1 MPDGNDL
8 PDTLRRTT
16 ISGMKP
22 PTTTPLQ
29 WFRLAP
35 LAVACGFAILAP
47 PASAQPLRGHQ
58 PQVAVGGPTR
68 LDWIFALANQS
79 LPQAPDDWLKGY
91 DSTAQRYELYVPA
104 SVDPR
109 KPAPLVLFISAGGGA
124 AGLADWRPLCDRAGI
139 IFASPHGAGNN
150 TTGPLRTRIILDV
163 LDDVRRRFAVDADR
177 TYLGGFSG
185 GARVACTIAFALP
198 EYFGGVVPVCGAESL
213 RDESWL
219 RRRVVDRL
227 SVALVTGENDF
238 NRGEL
243 ERFRGPVLSGVG
255 VRTKVW
261 TVAGLGHAVP
271 PAELLAEAFA
281 WLEEG
286 TAARRRLAQQWP
298 AMRLSAEPPTR
309 EASAAALFAEAKQ
322 RLQTPATLYSGL
334 MQLQGLSVR
343 WADLPVAEE
352 AVQLLTAYDAKPQRP
367 WEEDDLAEQRRFL
380 WAEARGLDA
389 YASGDLPKQY
399 EAQRAAIAA
408 GALERWQTLLADDP
422 QSPAGQEAQR
432 RIPALT
438 KLAEKD
444 P

>member
-1 MPDGNDL
+1 MK
-8 PDTLRRTT
+8 RSTT
-16 ISGMKP
+16 RGIP
-22 PTTTPLQ
+22 PAA
-29 WFRLAP
+29 W
-35 LAVACGFAILAP
+35 AVACGFALAAL
-47 PASAQPLRGHQ
+47 PAFAQPLRGHQ
-58 PQVAVGGPTR
+58 PQVAVTAPTR

-79 LPQAPDDWLKGY
+79 LAQAPADWLKGY

-109 KPAPLVLFISAGGGA
+109 KPAPLVLFISAGNNA
-124 AGLADWRPLCDRAGI
+124 AGLANWRPLCDRAGL

-150 TTGPLRTRIILDV
+150 TTGPVRTRAVLDV
-163 LDDVRRRFAVDADR
+163 LDDVRRRFTVDADR

-198 EYFGGVVPVCGAESL
+198 EYFGGVVPVCGAEGL

-219 RRRVVDRL
+219 RQRVVDRL

-243 ERFRGPVLSGVG
+243 ERFRGPVLAGVG

-261 TVAGLGHAVP
+261 TVAGMGHAVP
-271 PAELLAEAFA
+271 QADQLAEAFA

-286 TAARRRLAQQWP
+286 VAARRRLATQWP

-309 EASAAALFAEAKQ
+309 DAWAKALLAEGKK

-343 WADLPVAEE
+343 WADLPAAEE
-352 AVQLLTAYDAKPQRP
+352 AVQILTAYDDKTERP
-367 WEEDDLAEQRRFL
+367 WEQDDLDEQRRFL
-380 WAEARGLDA
+380 LAEARGLDA

-399 EAQRAAIAA
+399 EAQRADMAA
-408 GALERWQTLLADDP
+408 GALERWRTLLADDP
-422 QSPAGQEAQR
+422 QSPAGQEAR
-432 RIPALT
+432 KRIPALM
-438 KLAEKD
+438 KLAGEEK
-444 P
+444 